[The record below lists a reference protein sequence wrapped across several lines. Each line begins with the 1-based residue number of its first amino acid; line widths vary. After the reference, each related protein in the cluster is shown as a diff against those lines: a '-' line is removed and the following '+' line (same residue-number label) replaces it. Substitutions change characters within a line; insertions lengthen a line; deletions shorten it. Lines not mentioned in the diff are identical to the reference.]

1 MLGED
6 RNEEPLR
13 GREEVKG
20 INISSIL
27 VEMEILYL
35 GSKLPP
41 PSLFPI
47 FFWGFTCHHRLQKDE
62 NNINADFVLVG
73 LN

>member
-27 VEMEILYL
+27 VERGVRE
-35 GSKLPP
+35 G
-41 PSLFPI
+41 
-47 FFWGFTCHHRLQKDE
+47 E
-62 NNINADFVLVG
+62 
-73 LN
+73 